1 MNEQLGQFFETTFHA
16 ICPNRDVPIFGHF
29 MSAYNQYEDLIDQKA
44 LRKYL
49 EVQMEEYNASPG
61 VVRTDVIMFLDAI
74 VHICKIIRVISQ
86 PRGNMMLVGIGGS
99 GRQSLSRIA
108 SYICEYNTFQI
119 EVKKNYKMPEFR
131 EDLKVLYMNT
141 GVENKETCFL
151 FVDTLIPEE
160 SFLEIINNMLSSGEV
175 SNLYKADEFEDVSN
189 LKIINCIVKYSSFRL
204 KTNWAM

>member
-1 MNEQLGQFFETTFHA
+1 MNDQLGQYFETTFHA
-16 ICPNRDVPIFGHF
+16 ICPNREQPIFGHF
-29 MSAYNQYEDLIDQKA
+29 ISAYSQYEDLTDQKA
-44 LRKYL
+44 LRKYV

-61 VVRTDVIMFLDAI
+61 VVRTDIVLFLDAI
-74 VHICKIIRVISQ
+74 AHICKIIRVISQ

-119 EVKKNYKMPEFR
+119 EVKKIYKMPEFR

-151 FVDTLIPEE
+151 FNDNQIAEE
-160 SFLEIINNMLSSGEV
+160 SFLEVINNILSSGEV
-175 SNLYKADEFEDVSN
+175 SNLYKPDEFEDVSD
-189 LKIINCIVKYSSFRL
+189 
-204 KTNWAM
+204 